1 MFSTSNMLLG
11 SLLGCLI
18 VFWRYECFLA
28 EPQGGPKA
36 EFGDPP
42 VVAHSGKSVIS
53 RNLAF
58 WQRFHQGCSG
68 RPGVW
73 EWCKHYGGG
82 VCGLYDLVVSVVAS
96 VELFLGARFG
106 DSPIVAH
113 SENAVLGVFEA
124 FWATT
129 Y

>member
-1 MFSTSNMLLG
+1 MLLG
-11 SLLGCLI
+11 SLVGCLI
-18 VFWRYECFLA
+18 VFWRYACFLA
-28 EPQGGPKA
+28 EPQGGQKA

-42 VVAHSGKSVIS
+42 IVAHSGKSVIS

-58 WQRFHQGCSG
+58 WQRFHQGWSD

-73 EWCKHYGGG
+73 EWCEHYGEG
-82 VCGLYDLVVSVVAS
+82 VSGLYDLVVSVAAS

-113 SENAVLGVFEA
+113 SEKRGVGRF
-124 FWATT
+124 
-129 Y
+129 